1 MIDKIFEI
9 EFKVKHG
16 KNFIDWYRL
25 NVPAKYISEWSDDDA
40 IGTYKVSVDIQG
52 IMQKHPDLS
61 EQTKEIL
68 ESINA
73 HNNNIEIQAN
83 DGTMYGQM
91 IDDANV
97 VIKYNNYIAV
107 LDRYIWRKLQVL
119 FLSTFVLEKGTN
131 EGFRVSFDSVNKTA
145 QIIDISVDEPSDNE
159 FYTAMREGARLTS
172 LSKYTHNNSENDRQN
187 FYKDGDGCSEWKPVK
202 ELDELQAKNVTVNNV
217 IYMLYDDNN
226 KYFYV
231 GKADELTERLQEHR
245 KDENDIMRNF
255 THFRYS
261 EVSDVHVNDIYLI
274 ENAAIHDLAVIFNMP
289 KGVNYKSIDW
299 ETCVMGWTPGS
310 PNVYTLQ
317 NSVEKQTK

>member
-1 MIDKIFEI
+1 MIDDIFEI
-9 EFKVKHG
+9 EFKVQHG

-25 NVPAKYISEWSDDDA
+25 NVPAKCRREWSDDDA
-40 IGTYKVSVDIQG
+40 IGTYKISVDIPG
-52 IMQKHPDLS
+52 IMQKHSELS
-61 EQTKEIL
+61 EQTKKIL

-91 IDDANV
+91 IDDANL
-97 VIKYNNYIAV
+97 VIKYNNYRAV
-107 LDRYIWRKLQVL
+107 LDRYMWRKLQVL

-131 EGFRVSFDSVNKTA
+131 EGFRVSFDGVNKTA
-145 QIIDISVDEPSDNE
+145 QIIDISVDEHSDNE

-172 LSKYTHNNSENDRQN
+172 LSKYTYNNSQNGRQN
-187 FYKDGDGCSEWKPVK
+187 FYKDGDGCSEWKTVK
-202 ELDELQAKNVTVNNV
+202 ELDELQGKNVTVNNV

-231 GKADELTERLQEHR
+231 GKADDLTERLQEHR

-261 EVSDVHVNDIYLI
+261 EVSDAHVNDIYLI
-274 ENAAIHDLAVIFNMP
+274 ENAAIHDLAAIFNMP
-289 KGVNYKSIDW
+289 KGVNYKGIDW
-299 ETCVMGWTPGS
+299 ETCVMGWIPGS